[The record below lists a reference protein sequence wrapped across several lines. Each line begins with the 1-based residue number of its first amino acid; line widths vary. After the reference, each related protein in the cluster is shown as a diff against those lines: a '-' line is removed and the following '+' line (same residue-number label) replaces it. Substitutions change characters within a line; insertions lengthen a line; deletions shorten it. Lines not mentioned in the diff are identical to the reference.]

1 MDRLLYISMS
11 GASQNLRAQQTIA
24 HNLANVSTTG
34 FQADLDAYKSLA
46 VKGSGS
52 FDSRVYNQHYRAG
65 IDFKSGSML
74 STGREL
80 DAAIQGE
87 GLFAVQAPNGTEA
100 YTRAGDFRV
109 DPSGFL
115 TTGTGLQVLGEGG
128 PISIPPYQKLDIG
141 SDGSIS
147 IIARGQT
154 SEAVTVV
161 DRIKMVKPP
170 LSQLVKGN
178 DGLLRLQGQDIAEAD
193 ASIRLVSG
201 TLEASNVNAVS
212 ELVSMLNNTRQ
223 FEIQVKMMKVAEE
236 TDESSTKLMRA
247 K

>member
-11 GASQNLRAQQTIA
+11 GAAQNLRAQQTIS

-34 FQADLDAYKSLA
+34 FQGDLDAYKSLA
-46 VKGSGS
+46 LKGDG

-65 IDFKSGSML
+65 VDFSKGSMMN
-74 STGREL
+74 TGREL

-87 GLFAVQAPNGTEA
+87 GLIAVQARDGSES

-109 DPSGFL
+109 DQNGFL
-115 TTGTGLQVLGEGG
+115 TTGTGLLVLGEGG
-128 PISIPPYQKLDIG
+128 PVSIPPYQKLDIG

-147 IIARGQT
+147 IVALGQT
-154 SEAVTVV
+154 ADSVTIV
-161 DRIKMVKPP
+161 DRIKLVKPEVN
-170 LSQLVKGN
+170 QLVKSN
-178 DGLLRLQGQDIAEAD
+178 EGLLKMKDGNPALPDGSVRLI
-193 ASIRLVSG
+193 SG
-201 TLEASNVNAVS
+201 TLESSNVNAVS
-212 ELVSMLNNTRQ
+212 ELVSLLDNSRQ
-223 FEIQVKMMKVAEE
+223 FELQVKMMKVAEE

>member
-11 GASQNLRAQQTIA
+11 GASQNMRAQQTIA
-24 HNLANVSTTG
+24 HNLANASTTG

-46 VKGSGS
+46 LKGDG
-52 FDSRVYNQHYRAG
+52 FDTRVYNQHYRAG

-80 DAAIQGE
+80 DAAVQGE
-87 GLFAVQAPNGTEA
+87 GLFAVQAPDGTEA

-109 DPSGFL
+109 DTNGFL
-115 TTGTGLQVLGEGG
+115 STGTGLLVLGEGG

-147 IIARGQT
+147 IIALGQT
-154 SEAVTVV
+154 SESVTVV
-161 DRIKMVKPP
+161 DRIKMVKPE
-170 LSQLVKGN
+170 LSQIVKGN
-178 DGLLRLQGQDIAEAD
+178 DGLLRVQGQDIAVPD
-193 ASIRLVSG
+193 ATVRLVSG
-201 TLEASNVNAVS
+201 VLESSNVNAVS
-212 ELVSMLNNTRQ
+212 ELVSLLDNSRQ
-223 FEIQVKMMKVAEE
+223 FELQVKMMKVAEE
-236 TDESSTKLMRA
+236 SDEASTKLMRS